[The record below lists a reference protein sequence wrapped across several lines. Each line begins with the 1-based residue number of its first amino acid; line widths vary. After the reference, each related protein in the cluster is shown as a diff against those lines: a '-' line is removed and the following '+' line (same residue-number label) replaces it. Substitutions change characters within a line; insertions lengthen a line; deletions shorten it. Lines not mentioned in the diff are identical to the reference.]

1 MLHLCNITAGVWGR
15 YAGEDTR
22 PMYHSLDLG
31 VVANSQRCTE
41 NGMYQICNTHVAN
54 VQQCMQKK
62 AEAFLPPQFF
72 CVCRYLRTINT
83 FSACTENGSR
93 FAIALL
99 VAQTTSTLAVMMLLF
114 CNELMR

>member
-1 MLHLCNITAGVWGR
+1 MLHLCNITTGVWGR

-22 PMYHSLDLG
+22 PFDAYS
-31 VVANSQRCTE
+31 
-41 NGMYQICNTHVAN
+41 
-54 VQQCMQKK
+54 QQCVPFIGLECCCELATVCAKK
-62 AEAFLPPQFF
+62 KRGHF
-72 CVCRYLRTINT
+72 CPRNLFVFRYLRTMNT

-114 CNELMR
+114 CNDCKRWRIALSAR